1 MFDYPFSKQKFY
13 FGNGKVIAVSTYAGR
28 IVKGV
33 AKCDPSDNFDIEKG
47 KQLAA
52 ARCNAK
58 VAAKRV
64 KRAQSELEKAISEFS
79 KASSRVGTMND
90 YLTDA
95 LRAETIAEAEVK
107 PCGWIYDAGGVC
119 GLLCISGT
127 LITVAR

>member
-1 MFDYPFSKQKFY
+1 MFDYPFNKYKFY

-79 KASSRVGTMND
+79 NASSKVVTMND

-95 LRAETIAEAEVK
+95 LKAETIAEAEVK
-107 PCGWIYDAGGVC
+107 NILDEM
-119 GLLCISGT
+119 
-127 LITVAR
+127 

>member
-1 MFDYPFSKQKFY
+1 MFDYPFSKYKFY

-95 LRAETIAEAEVK
+95 LKAEAIAEAEVK
-107 PCGWIYDAGGVC
+107 NILDEM
-119 GLLCISGT
+119 
-127 LITVAR
+127 

>member
-1 MFDYPFSKQKFY
+1 MFDYPFNKYKFY

-64 KRAQSELEKAISEFS
+64 KRAQSELEKAVNEFS
-79 KASSRVGTMND
+79 KINSKVSAMND
-90 YLTDA
+90 YFIDA
-95 LRAETIAEAEVK
+95 IEAKTIAEAEVK
-107 PCGWIYDAGGVC
+107 NILDEM
-119 GLLCISGT
+119 
-127 LITVAR
+127 